1 MTDARANAPGSAE
14 FRKES
19 PAETHAYPHGDPSHW
34 SLYRQT
40 TLRTVLGDEAVAI
53 DLSKPLSEA
62 TAHRLADAH
71 GAWFAILTAFNPR
84 FLSEGRNENR
94 EQGCDNLARHAAL
107 GDELARRG
115 LAHAEADGHAN
126 SEPGHIEKG
135 YLTRCDEATA
145 TEISCAHG
153 QDAFFAFDGRHF
165 WILPALER
173 SMGRV
178 RLP

>member
-1 MTDARANAPGSAE
+1 MSELTSEPTSERMSD
-14 FRKES
+14 
-19 PAETHAYPHGDPSHW
+19 THAYPHGDPSHW

-40 TLRTVLGDEAVAI
+40 TLHTVLAGESIAI
-53 DLSKPLSEA
+53 DLSQPLSERTAALLAA
-62 TAHRLADAH
+62 TH

-84 FLSEGRNENR
+84 FLSEGRTDGR
-94 EQGCDNLARHAAL
+94 DNLARHAAL
-107 GDELARRG
+107 GAELARRG
-115 LAHAEADGHAN
+115 LAHTEADGHAN
-126 SEPGHIEKG
+126 SEPDHIEKG

-145 TEISCAHG
+145 TELSCEFG

-173 SMGRV
+173 SMNPV